1 MSCSRC
7 LTEPRARRGI
17 LPAMSPARLALV
29 FALGLPLTSACGKR
43 GPNHNDAPL
52 TPAERLSALVSPA
65 TTVEYTEVTSVNLS
79 ADHQRVAVID
89 RWSPATT
96 TGDTTLYEVTTVERG
111 PDGAERPRE
120 RARYELGPEGW
131 RLLGTEVNGRAYAAF
146 EPPQVI
152 LPADPKVGAFW
163 TNTHRVGDA
172 TRERSC
178 GITPSG
184 ACEGGLVSACVTTMG
199 DRSVKL
205 NQHFCPGLGWVGY
218 TGEVGLPGGAQLVLR
233 AESARRDGR
242 PLPAIPEE

>member
-1 MSCSRC
+1 
-7 LTEPRARRGI
+7 
-17 LPAMSPARLALV
+17 MSPARLALV

-43 GPNHNDAPL
+43 GPNHSDAPL

>member
-1 MSCSRC
+1 
-7 LTEPRARRGI
+7 
-17 LPAMSPARLALV
+17 MSPTRLAVTLV
-29 FALGLPLTSACGKR
+29 IPLTLACGRR
-43 GPNHNDAPL
+43 GPNANDAPL
-52 TPAERLSALVSPA
+52 SPAERLGALVSPA
-65 TTVEYTEVTSVNLS
+65 TTVEYTEVTAVNLS
-79 ADHQRVAVID
+79 ADHQRVAVVD
-89 RWSPATT
+89 RWSAPTP
-96 TGDTTLYEVTTVERG
+96 TGDATLYEVTTMERG
-111 PDGAERPRE
+111 RDGEERLRE

-163 TNTHRVGDA
+163 TASHRVGDA

>member
-17 LPAMSPARLALV
+17 LPAMLPARLALV

-163 TNTHRVGDA
+163 TNAHRVGDA

>member
-1 MSCSRC
+1 
-7 LTEPRARRGI
+7 
-17 LPAMSPARLALV
+17 MSPARLALV

>member
-1 MSCSRC
+1 
-7 LTEPRARRGI
+7 
-17 LPAMSPARLALV
+17 MSPARLALV

-43 GPNHNDAPL
+43 GPNNNDAPL

>member
-1 MSCSRC
+1 M
-7 LTEPRARRGI
+7 L
-17 LPAMSPARLALV
+17 PARLALV

>member
-7 LTEPRARRGI
+7 LTEPRAARGI
-17 LPAMSPARLALV
+17 LPAMSPTRLAVTLV
-29 FALGLPLTSACGKR
+29 IPLTLACGRR
-43 GPNHNDAPL
+43 GPNANDAPL
-52 TPAERLSALVSPA
+52 TPAERLAALVSPA
-65 TTVEYTEVTSVNLS
+65 STVEYTEVTAVNLS
-79 ADHQRVAVID
+79 ADHQRVAVVD
-89 RWSPATT
+89 RWSAPTP
-96 TGDTTLYEVTTVERG
+96 TGDATLYEVTTMERG
-111 PDGAERPRE
+111 RDGEERLRE

-163 TNTHRVGDA
+163 TASHRVGDA

-199 DRSVKL
+199 DRGVKL

-218 TGEVGLPGGAQLVLR
+218 SGEVELPGGAKMFLSS
-233 AESARRDGR
+233 ESARRDGR
-242 PLPAIPEE
+242 PLPAIPAE

>member
-1 MSCSRC
+1 
-7 LTEPRARRGI
+7 
-17 LPAMSPARLALV
+17 MSPTRLAVTLV
-29 FALGLPLTSACGKR
+29 IPLTLACGRR
-43 GPNHNDAPL
+43 GPNANDAPL
-52 TPAERLSALVSPA
+52 SPAERLGALVSPA
-65 TTVEYTEVTSVNLS
+65 STVEYTEVTAVNLS

-89 RWSPATT
+89 RWSPPTA
-96 TGDTTLYEVTTVERG
+96 TGDTTLYEVTTTERG
-111 PDGAERPRE
+111 RDGEERLRE

-163 TNTHRVGDA
+163 TASHRVGDA

-205 NQHFCPGLGWVGY
+205 NQHCCPGLGWVGY
-218 TGEVGLPGGAQLVLR
+218 SGEVELPGGAKMFLSS
-233 AESARRDGR
+233 ESARRDGR
-242 PLPAIPEE
+242 PLPAIPEG